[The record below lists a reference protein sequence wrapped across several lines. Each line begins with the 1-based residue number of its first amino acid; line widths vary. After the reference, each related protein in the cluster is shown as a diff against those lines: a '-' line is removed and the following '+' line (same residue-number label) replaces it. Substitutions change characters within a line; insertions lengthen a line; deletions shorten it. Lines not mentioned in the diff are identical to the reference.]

1 MRTQRQVTRDLRQ
14 LLNLDP
20 QLVPVSRIAGKVVP
34 RTRPAGFQGLARII
48 CGQQLSVQSADAIW
62 ARLEDRGGARSAQ
75 AFLALGEAGV
85 QGVGL
90 SRTKYAYL
98 QAVAQAVA
106 SGDLDL
112 AHVVT
117 LPADQAIAAMVRHKG
132 IGPWTAEIYLMFC
145 AGHPDVFP
153 VGDLALRKAVVQ
165 ALDLDSAM
173 AHKALFTLAATWAP
187 YRSTAALLFWR
198 FYAAVRQRR
207 GVPV

>member
-1 MRTQRQVTRDLRQ
+1 MLT
-14 LLNLDP
+14 LDP
-20 QLVPVSRIAGKVVP
+20 HLVPVSRIAGKVAP

-62 ARLEDRGGARSAQ
+62 ARLEDRGGAQSAQ
-75 AFLALGEAGV
+75 AFLDLGLAGV

-98 QAVAQAVA
+98 RAVAQAVA

-112 AHVVT
+112 AHIVT
-117 LPADQAIAAMVRHKG
+117 LPADQAVAAMTRHKG

-153 VGDLALRKAVVQ
+153 VGDLALRKAVAD
-165 ALDLDSAM
+165 AL
-173 AHKALFTLAATWAP
+173 ALGTEVDVRTLADLAARWAP

-198 FYAAVRQRR
+198 FYAAVRQRQ